1 MLSAAITA
9 ATSTATTVGAEAG
22 RDGPGHHRP
31 HTDGCGQGPCS
42 GDTAG
47 AALRPRLGRPA
58 SGAGV
63 VATVA
68 AWPPGVWWAGVVA
81 TVASPP
87 GVGWAGV
94 VATVAASPPGV
105 LCAVVFAGG

>member
-31 HTDGCGQGPCS
+31 HTDGCGQGPCNT
-42 GDTAG
+42 GT
-47 AALRPRLGRPA
+47 LP
-58 SGAGV
+58 GAGV
-63 VATVA
+63 AAT
-68 AWPPGVWWAGVVA
+68 AW
-81 TVASPP
+81 P

-105 LCAVVFAGG
+105 LCAGVFAGG